1 MSKPVIGFAGMTHLG
16 INSAAGAAGRGYE
29 AVCFDAETAVIEKLK
44 SGQLPVL
51 EPGLS
56 ELLEQNKLRIT
67 YTGRSRGSGTM

>member
-16 INSAAGAAGRGYE
+16 INSAAAAAGRGCE
-29 AVCFDAETAVIEKLK
+29 AVCFDPIIALIAKLK

-56 ELLEQNKLRIT
+56 ELLEAEQARVSRTPAESRI
-67 YTGRSRGSGTM
+67 